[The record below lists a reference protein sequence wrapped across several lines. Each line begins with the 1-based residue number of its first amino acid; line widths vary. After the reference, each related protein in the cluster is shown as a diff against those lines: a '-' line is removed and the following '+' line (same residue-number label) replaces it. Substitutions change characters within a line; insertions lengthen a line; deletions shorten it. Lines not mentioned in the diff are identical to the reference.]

1 VFSKQRVQQLVE
13 AGWQLCSSAASALQ
27 VADGKA
33 VAALSCQSHSLGVNQ
48 VLNLLKHS
56 FQAVFVSEVAAR
68 LKAVMEDL

>member
-1 VFSKQRVQQLVE
+1 M
-13 AGWQLCSSAASALQ
+13 
-27 VADGKA
+27 ADGKA